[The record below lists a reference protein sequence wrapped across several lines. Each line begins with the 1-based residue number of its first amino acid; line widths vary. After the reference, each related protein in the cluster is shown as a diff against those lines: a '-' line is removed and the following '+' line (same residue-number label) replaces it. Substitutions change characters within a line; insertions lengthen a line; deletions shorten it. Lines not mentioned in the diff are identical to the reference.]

1 MSAFEQLADVLKK
14 VEQAADWAAK
24 FAELEN
30 AKGVDEETKELL
42 IWATRYD
49 MLKQLAAVVSG
60 TPNFEISYAE

>member
-1 MSAFEQLADVLKK
+1 MSASEQLADVLKK

-24 FAELEN
+24 IEELEK
-30 AKGVDEETKELL
+30 AKGIDEETKELL

-60 TPNFEISYAE
+60 TPKL